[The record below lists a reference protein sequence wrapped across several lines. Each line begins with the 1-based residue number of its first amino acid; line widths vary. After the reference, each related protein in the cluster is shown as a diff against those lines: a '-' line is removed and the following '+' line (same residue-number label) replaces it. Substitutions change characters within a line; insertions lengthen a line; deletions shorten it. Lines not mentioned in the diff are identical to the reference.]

1 MFQSRIA
8 VVGVATAALLIGV
21 ALGSRFASAP
31 SGEPPA
37 PPPPTNTNEA
47 DQITELTRELD
58 RERGLRGSLELELSM
73 LRDEVETVPASKK
86 VPLTAAGSSAG
97 DDASSTETTEAEK
110 TPSANSKR
118 DEWFDVSQLT
128 DLGLDERRA
137 EWLRESFESLQM
149 DELYLRDQ
157 ATREGW
163 INKPRFSRRLR
174 ALREEVHAALGDED
188 YDSLLYASGRH
199 NRVLLSNVLQ
209 NSPAAAAG
217 IQAGD
222 ILLRYDDRAI
232 YDVRGLLEETASGEL
247 GETASIDIERD
258 GERMR
263 FFVDRGPLGARIQP
277 LRRAPFA
284 GP

>member
-8 VVGVATAALLIGV
+8 IVGVATAALLIGV

-31 SGEPPA
+31 PGEPPA
-37 PPPPTNTNEA
+37 PLPSTNANEA
-47 DQITELTRELD
+47 SRIATLTRELD
-58 RERGLRGSLELELSM
+58 HERGLRGALELELSM
-73 LRDEVETVPASKK
+73 LRDEVGTVPASKTL
-86 VPLTAAGSSAG
+86 PATASAPSTGGDASSAG
-97 DDASSTETTEAEK
+97 TTETEK

-118 DEWFDVSQLT
+118 DEWFDVRKLT
-128 DLGLDERRA
+128 DLGLDDRRA
-137 EWLRESFESLQM
+137 EWLRERFESLQM

-157 ATREGW
+157 ATREDW
-163 INKPRFSRRLR
+163 VNKPRYSREIR
-174 ALREEVHAALGDED
+174 ALRGEVRAAIGDED

-222 ILLRYDDRAI
+222 ILLRYDDHTI
-232 YDVRGLLEETASGEL
+232 FDVRDLLAETASGEF
-247 GETASIDIERD
+247 GETASIEIERG

-263 FFVDRGPLGARIQP
+263 FFVARGPLGARIQP
-277 LRRAPFA
+277 QRRAPFA